1 MKRKKSKDPDMKKTV
16 LVVDDSPTI
25 RKIVQ
30 LCLREQQIEVISASG
45 GAEALER
52 LRKSLP
58 DLVLADTVMPGPD
71 GYQLCER
78 IKSGEFGSS
87 VPVVLLADVFEPVDG
102 ARLSESGADGQITK
116 PFDARTMQLMVSDQ
130 LGIEPPASL
139 PQPAPESLVS
149 PAVRK
154 ALQAVS
160 PTSSS
165 SMSEQDLDAVARRVA
180 RMLSEDIVREVVWEV
195 VPEMSEVLIRERL
208 QNQGR

>member
-1 MKRKKSKDPDMKKTV
+1 M
-16 LVVDDSPTI
+16 I
-25 RKIVQ
+25 RKSQ
-30 LCLREQQIEVISASG
+30 PE
-45 GAEALER
+45 
-52 LRKSLP
+52 
-58 DLVLADTVMPGPD
+58 LVLADTVMPAPD

-78 IKSGEFGSS
+78 LKSGEFGAA

-102 ARLSESGADGQITK
+102 ARLSASGADGQITK
-116 PFDARTMQLMVSDQ
+116 PFDARTLQLMVSDQ

-160 PTSSS
+160 PTTSA
-165 SMSEQDLDAVARRVA
+165 SMSESDLDAVARKVA
-180 RMLSEDIVREVVWEV
+180 KMISEDLVREVVWEV

-208 QNQGR
+208 QTQGQGH

>member
-1 MKRKKSKDPDMKKTV
+1 MKRNKKSKDPEMKKTV

-30 LCLREQQIEVISASG
+30 LCLKEQQIEVITASSG
-45 GAEALER
+45 TDGVEK
-52 LRKSLP
+52 LRKAIP
-58 DLVLADTVMPGPD
+58 DLMLADTVMPAPD

-78 IKSGEFGSS
+78 LKGGEFGNAC
-87 VPVVLLADVFEPVDG
+87 PVVLLADVFEPVDG
-102 ARLSESGADGQITK
+102 ARLSASGADGQITK

-130 LGIEPPASL
+130 LGIDPPASL

-160 PTSSS
+160 PNAAS
-165 SMSEQDLDAVARRVA
+165 SMSESDLDAVARRVA
-180 RMLSEDIVREVVWEV
+180 RMISEDVVREVVWEV

-208 QNQGR
+208 QSQR

>member
-16 LVVDDSPTI
+16 LVADDSPTI

-30 LCLREQQIEVISASG
+30 LCLKEQQIEIVSAGS

-52 LRKSLP
+52 LRKSPP
-58 DLVLADTVMPGPD
+58 DLVLADTVMPAPD

-78 IKSGEFGSS
+78 IKGGEFGAP
-87 VPVVLLADVFEPVDG
+87 VPVILLADVFEPVDG
-102 ARLSESGADGQITK
+102 VRLSTSGADGQITK
-116 PFDARTMQLMVSDQ
+116 PFDARTLQLMVADQ
-130 LGIEPPASL
+130 LGIDPPASL

-149 PAVRK
+149 PAVRR

-160 PTSSS
+160 P
-165 SMSEQDLDAVARRVA
+165 MSGSAMSDQDLDAVARRVVK
-180 RMLSEDIVREVVWEV
+180 MLSDDVVREVVWEV

-208 QNQGR
+208 QNQNR

>member
-1 MKRKKSKDPDMKKTV
+1 VKRNKKTKDPEMMKTV
-16 LVVDDSPTI
+16 LVADDSPTI

-30 LCLREQQIEVISASG
+30 LCLKEQQIEVISAAS
-45 GAEALER
+45 GAEAVER
-52 LRKSLP
+52 LRKAIP
-58 DLVLADTVMPGPD
+58 DLMLADSVMPAPD

-78 IKSGEFGSS
+78 LKSGEFGASC
-87 VPVVLLADVFEPVDG
+87 PVILLADVFEPVDG
-102 ARLSESGADGQITK
+102 ARLSACGADGQITK

-160 PTSSS
+160 PNAAS
-165 SMSEQDLDAVARRVA
+165 SMSESDLDAVARRVA
-180 RMLSEDIVREVVWEV
+180 RMISEEVVREVVWEV

-208 QNQGR
+208 QNQR